1 MSGLGGQIKSRSESA
16 KSTPSFQVVTEF
28 PFQPI
33 DLIEW
38 VQLRV
43 RALNNKVLIGENG
56 NAFTQ
61 YEMELSQRFETT
73 DNKSQIRI
81 TRLSGDPES

>member
-1 MSGLGGQIKSRSESA
+1 MNRASGGISGSIPDGTGAPGSSGIGTGGLGGQIKSRSESA

-56 NAFTQ
+56 NAFT
-61 YEMELSQRFETT
+61 
-73 DNKSQIRI
+73 
-81 TRLSGDPES
+81 